1 MDDGGRWG
9 SGSSPAP
16 TSSPARRGSPAPRN
30 GPASRGGRDTGP
42 GVRSGDRAESRADH
56 RGDERTDG
64 RGDARAGVLF
74 AALGPLEVW
83 RASGERIR
91 IDQQKKRVL
100 LLAMLVRP
108 GRWTSVEQLRLA
120 LWQDAPPRS
129 ALGNIKTY
137 LSELRHTLPPPAG
150 APVERTAVT
159 VVGPRASVLRRPV
172 GPGRIESRPGEYRLL
187 VDPDEF
193 DVLRFNHAVAAGR
206 EAARAGRWRPAA
218 DLFEQALGWWR
229 GNAFDELPAEVGG
242 AESLRLDEARWA
254 AREELIDARLALGE
268 TDAVLPALRALTV
281 EFPTRERL
289 WAQLLTALERTGRRA
304 EALHEY
310 RELYQRL
317 VTELGIEPGAE
328 LRRVHRQVLEAVP
341 STDAASV
348 ASVNRR

>member
-1 MDDGGRWG
+1 M
-9 SGSSPAP
+9 
-16 TSSPARRGSPAPRN
+16 PRN
-30 GPASRGGRDTGP
+30 GWALGSATRPAGRAGDRGDTRAGGRAEP
-42 GVRSGDRAESRADH
+42 GVGM
-56 RGDERTDG
+56 
-64 RGDARAGVLF
+64 LF

-100 LLAMLVRP
+100 LLAMLVHP

-129 ALGNIKTY
+129 AMGNIKTY
-137 LSELRHTLPPPAG
+137 LSELRHTLPPPGG
-150 APVERTAVT
+150 AAEEREAVT

-187 VDPDEF
+187 VDADEF
-193 DVLRFNHAVAAGR
+193 DVLRFDRDVAAGR
-206 EAARAGRWRPAA
+206 QAAREGRWRPAA

-242 AESLRLDEARWA
+242 AECLRLDEARWA

-310 RELYQRL
+310 REVYRRL

-328 LRRVHRQVLEAVP
+328 LRRVHRQVLESASP
-341 STDAASV
+341 TDTAPV
-348 ASVNRR
+348 ATVNRR